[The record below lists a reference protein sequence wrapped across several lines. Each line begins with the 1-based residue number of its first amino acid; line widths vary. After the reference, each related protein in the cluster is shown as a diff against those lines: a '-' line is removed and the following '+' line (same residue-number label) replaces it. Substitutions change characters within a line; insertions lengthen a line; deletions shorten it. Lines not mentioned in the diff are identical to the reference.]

1 MGSQSEFDLLHLV
14 LAPFFAIS
22 LRFSGSSVLARAG
35 PPAFPAL
42 AARACAGDLR
52 GVSSIS
58 PVAIFAT
65 MMAAPIT
72 SAGRRSPLGPRGI
85 VDSPVAGCT
94 EILWRRPRKRTFCS
108 ISSLFLA
115 SSTKEFRRHGLS
127 CRRPAVPIQSSPIGC
142 CGRGGHLILHL
153 DVCLTPNKLPV
164 GRPYFRPGYFAV
176 HSIKAI
182 FGHVLD
188 RVAISAEG
196 LAVEDDAVGI
206 DQYGQKS
213 IGAARMGHAK

>member
-1 MGSQSEFDLLHLV
+1 
-14 LAPFFAIS
+14 
-22 LRFSGSSVLARAG
+22 
-35 PPAFPAL
+35 
-42 AARACAGDLR
+42 
-52 GVSSIS
+52 
-58 PVAIFAT
+58 
-65 MMAAPIT
+65 
-72 SAGRRSPLGPRGI
+72 
-85 VDSPVAGCT
+85 
-94 EILWRRPRKRTFCS
+94 
-108 ISSLFLA
+108 
-115 SSTKEFRRHGLS
+115 
-127 CRRPAVPIQSSPIGC
+127 
-142 CGRGGHLILHL
+142 LILHL